1 MSLAYILRFPVL
13 TLLLALG
20 LAGCGAQKGT
30 TQIKYEKNSEP
41 TTIAAPQDGVYAL
54 YTASDLTPKV
64 RQKLSKG
71 DRIGFEKTADGR
83 VRAVAGTYNQI
94 LAGSTQEAYW
104 KLEK

>member
-1 MSLAYILRFPVL
+1 MPKIPIFAVLAFLM
-13 TLLLALG
+13 LAI
-20 LAGCGAQKGT
+20 AGCGAQKGT

-41 TTIAAPQDGVYAL
+41 TTISAPQDGVYAL

-71 DRIGFEKTADGR
+71 DRVGFEKTSDGR

-104 KLEK
+104 KLDK